1 MSKRG
6 WGGRPTCASLDL
18 HPEAP
23 VLRGPAGAS
32 AQSNS
37 RVSLFSEQCKRH
49 ACGLS
54 GNVPMMRAHL
64 RCAFLIMSGGHHLT
78 RLPRPNALPARRT
91 QRSCAT
97 KQRSRPQRAVNAST
111 RAVSAQA
118 VGPPPRWPQASW
130 LIATALIEPKAQ
142 TAFSLFSF
150 FSYRAA
156 RGPSVGR
163 RRIATAHAARR
174 TAARC

>member
-1 MSKRG
+1 MNRRG
-6 WGGRPTCASLDL
+6 GGGRPTCASFDP

-23 VLRGPAGAS
+23 VLRGQKGAS

-97 KQRSRPQRAVNAST
+97 KQRSRPQRAANASI
-111 RAVSAQA
+111 RAVSLQA
-118 VGPPPRWPQASW
+118 VGPPPRWWRRFRAHRQPCRTQ
-130 LIATALIEPKAQ
+130 KAQ
-142 TAFSLFSF
+142 SAFSIFFF
-150 FSYRAA
+150 FSDGAVRWPTDCRVTLACYVK
-156 RGPSVGR
+156 GSELKW
-163 RRIATAHAARR
+163 
-174 TAARC
+174 

>member
-1 MSKRG
+1 MNRRG
-6 WGGRPTCASLDL
+6 GGGRPTCASFDP

-23 VLRGPAGAS
+23 VLRGQKGAS

-97 KQRSRPQRAVNAST
+97 KQRSRPQRAANASI
-111 RAVSAQA
+111 RAVSLQA
-118 VGPPPRWPQASW
+118 VGPPPRWWRRFRLHRRPCRTQ
-130 LIATALIEPKAQ
+130 KAQ
-142 TAFSLFSF
+142 SAFSIFFF
-150 FSYRAA
+150 FSDGAVRWPTDCRVTLACYVK
-156 RGPSVGR
+156 GSELKW
-163 RRIATAHAARR
+163 
-174 TAARC
+174 